1 MDAQLDQLQELSNE
15 VFRRDPNADV
25 PQNIQAIRT
34 DVHQLVEQGT
44 AQQQA
49 AAAKRYGE
57 AFQKTCEATNR
68 FVRACQDGTEKERA
82 MAGIEIVSQVSA
94 AFPPPY
100 GPAMG
105 GLCSLTTLVMDLAW
119 DSPSKSPFEVM
130 LEAIQKMID
139 EAVCELKNYMD
150 EKFNELYQRM
160 ARSEAAA
167 IKYQSRLIL
176 AEARGFQQLRPQ
188 QQRVA
193 CQSLVRVT
201 ETAGVA
207 IAASFGRV
215 VDCITDLSNFRTRK
229 YRHNLLPVH
238 LRGHYGLNCE
248 QLKKGVGFVREV
260 ERAINSMYTVVG
272 WRLNHMHQVIDAQ
285 LMHNRKTHFQN
296 TAREALESVY
306 ADLGDWEDDR
316 SMQKA
321 RKEYAGQIAKALL
334 GSLVSVE
341 MRPHGGALVRIVVP
355 ERLRKALEKEARA
368 IRQLRQHVQHLHD
381 QI

>member
-1 MDAQLDQLQELSNE
+1 MIPNDEYGFGVKPPTSEGFPLKPSTMLLTVASNSGSRSSLPHRCNVAAAVEDMTVAEEIARMDAQLDQLQELSNE

-68 FVRACQDGTEKERA
+68 FVHACQDGTEKERA

-139 EAVCELKNYMD
+139 EA
-150 EKFNELYQRM
+150 
-160 ARSEAAA
+160 
-167 IKYQSRLIL
+167 
-176 AEARGFQQLRPQ
+176 AEANNHLCFKFQVFFLTVEKKSCPSCPRGCLRAQ
-188 QQRVA
+188 E
-193 CQSLVRVT
+193 LH
-201 ETAGVA
+201 G
-207 IAASFGRV
+207 
-215 VDCITDLSNFRTRK
+215 
-229 YRHNLLPVH
+229 
-238 LRGHYGLNCE
+238 
-248 QLKKGVGFVREV
+248 REV
-260 ERAINSMYTVVG
+260 QRTLSTYGSERSGGNQT
-272 WRLNHMHQVIDAQ
+272 
-285 LMHNRKTHFQN
+285 
-296 TAREALESVY
+296 SVSP
-306 ADLGDWEDDR
+306 D
-316 SMQKA
+316 
-321 RKEYAGQIAKALL
+321 
-334 GSLVSVE
+334 
-341 MRPHGGALVRIVVP
+341 PC
-355 ERLRKALEKEARA
+355 
-368 IRQLRQHVQHLHD
+368 
-381 QI
+381 